1 MFGIHDLSLFILS
14 GLLLNVL
21 PGPDSLFIVSRSL
34 AHGWRAGCVAAL
46 GIGSGVIV
54 HVLAAAFGLSALLA
68 TSATAFTVI
77 KMAGAAYLLYLGVM
91 ALRSRAA
98 SADSQPLVANQAG
111 VPAVSLSRLFVQGWL
126 TNVLNPKVALFF
138 LAFVPQFID
147 PASAHKALAF
157 VLLGMIFNLNGTLWC
172 LLLAL
177 GSGLLG
183 RKVRLAQSWVQRL
196 NRLVGVLFVGLGVRL
211 ALSAR

>member
-1 MFGIHDLSLFILS
+1 MAWHTLLLFCLASLSLNLI
-14 GLLLNVL
+14 
-21 PGPDSLFIVSRSL
+21 PGPDVIYIVSTTL
-34 AHGWRAGCVAAL
+34 QGQWRAGCRAAL
-46 GIGSGVIV
+46 GLGTGYLV
-54 HVLAAAFGLSALLA
+54 HTMAAVCGLSALVLG
-68 TSATAFTVI
+68 SATLFAGVRYLGACWLVWLGITSLRQ
-77 KMAGAAYLLYLGVM
+77 AWRGGAAASLTNQV
-91 ALRSRAA
+91 AA
-98 SADSQPLVANQAG
+98 SEHVYRQGVLV
-111 VPAVSLSRLFVQGWL
+111 S
-126 TNVLNPKVALFF
+126 VLNPKVALFF

-183 RKVRLAQSWVQRL
+183 RKVRLAQSWVRRL